1 MTDPI
6 RLLVTIVE
14 HGKGERITNL
24 ANARHVHFNF
34 ILHGRG
40 TASSDILD
48 MLGLGSTEKDV
59 VVCAL
64 PRSRVR
70 QMLHDVAEDTGFSV
84 EDIRARFG
92 DRIASLVAAESENKR
107 EKLPAE
113 ATWSIRKQ
121 ETITHLQS
129 TASIEVK
136 MIALGDKLS
145 NIRAIYRDQLAI
157 GDALWERFHQKD
169 KAQHKWYYSAIAD
182 ALSELKVHPA
192 WQEYHA
198 LVQKVFGE

>member
-1 MTDPI
+1 MGVLEQAIAFAAEAHAGTCRKGTSVPYIVHPMEAAAIAASMTADHSVI
-6 RLLVTIVE
+6 AAAV
-14 HGKGERITNL
+14 
-24 ANARHVHFNF
+24 
-34 ILHGRG
+34 
-40 TASSDILD
+40 
-48 MLGLGSTEKDV
+48 
-59 VVCAL
+59 
-64 PRSRVR
+64 
-70 QMLHDVAEDTGFSV
+70 LHDVTEDTNFSV

-121 ETITHLQS
+121 ETIAHLQS

-192 WQEYHA
+192 WQEYHE